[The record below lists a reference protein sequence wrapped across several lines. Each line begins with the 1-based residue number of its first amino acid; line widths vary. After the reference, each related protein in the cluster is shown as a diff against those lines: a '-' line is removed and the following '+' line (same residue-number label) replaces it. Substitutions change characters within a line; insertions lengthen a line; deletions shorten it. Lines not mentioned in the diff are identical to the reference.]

1 MAILLSV
8 LAAAAFGAADF
19 VGGLASRRVA
29 AVTVVVTSHLV
40 GLSVVLVVAP
50 LWGSSGAGTADLMW
64 GAAAGVAGAGG
75 LVILYHALATTR
87 FSVAGPAA
95 ALAGAV
101 VPVMF
106 GLLIGER
113 PELLAWVGVALALPA
128 ILLISAGGGG
138 GDSSLTEVYRRALL
152 LGSLA
157 GLLFAFFGVFISRTA
172 DTSGLWP
179 LVGAR
184 TASIPVVMVVAIGL
198 GRPLLASGRVLAVA
212 VAVGAMDMTAN
223 IFLLAALHE
232 PGLVSLVILISSLYP
247 GFTVI
252 LARLVIDER
261 ITRIQ
266 LGGLLMAGIGI
277 ALISIA

>member
-1 MAILLSV
+1 MAIVFAV
-8 LAAAAFGAADF
+8 LAAATFGAADF

-40 GLSVVLVVAP
+40 GLLVVLVVAP
-50 LWGSSGAGTADLMW
+50 LWGSSGAGASDLVW
-64 GAAAGVAGAGG
+64 GAAAGVAGAAG

-101 VPVMF
+101 VPVIF

-113 PELLAWVGVALALPA
+113 PEMLAWVGVTLALPA
-128 ILLISAGGGG
+128 VLLISVGGGG
-138 GDSSLTEVYRRALL
+138 GDSSLAETNRRALL

-184 TASIPVVMVVAIGL
+184 LASIPLMVVVAIGL
-198 GRPLLASGRVLAVA
+198 GRPVLASGRMLAVA
-212 VAVGAMDMTAN
+212 TAVGAMDMAAN

-252 LARLVIDER
+252 LARLVIDEC
-261 ITRIQ
+261 ITRTQ
-266 LGGLLMAGIGI
+266 LSGLLMAGLGVGMI
-277 ALISIA
+277 AVA

>member
-1 MAILLSV
+1 VAIVFAVLS
-8 LAAAAFGAADF
+8 AATFGAADF
-19 VGGLASRRVA
+19 IGGMASRRIA

-40 GLSVVLVVAP
+40 GLSVVLIVAP
-50 LWGSSGAGTADLMW
+50 MWGSSGAGAADLAW
-64 GAAAGVAGAGG
+64 GAAAGLAGAGG

-101 VPVMF
+101 VPVAF
-106 GLLIGER
+106 GVLIGER
-113 PELLAWVGVALALPA
+113 PEPLAWAGVALALPA

-138 GDSSLTEVYRRALL
+138 DSSLAATTRRALL

-184 TASIPVVMVVAIGL
+184 LASIPLMVVVAVGL
-198 GRPLLASGRVLAVA
+198 GRPVLASGRMLAVA
-212 VAVGAMDMTAN
+212 IVVGAMDMAAN

-261 ITRIQ
+261 ISRTQ
-266 LGGLLMAGIGI
+266 LAGLLMAGLGVGMI
-277 ALISIA
+277 AVV

>member
-1 MAILLSV
+1 VAIIFAV
-8 LAAAAFGAADF
+8 LAAATFGAADF
-19 VGGLASRRVA
+19 IGGLASRRIA
-29 AVTVVVTSHLV
+29 AVTVVVTSHVV
-40 GLSVVLVVAP
+40 GLSVVLIVAP
-50 LWGSSGAGTADLMW
+50 LWGSSGAGPADLVW
-64 GAAAGVAGAGG
+64 GAAAGAAGAAG

-95 ALAGAV
+95 ALAGAI

-113 PELLAWVGVALALPA
+113 PELLAWAGVTLALPA

-138 GDSSLTEVYRRALL
+138 DSSLTETNRRALL

-184 TASIPVVMVVAIGL
+184 MASIPLMVVVAIGL
-198 GRPLLASGRVLAVA
+198 GRPVLASGRILAVA
-212 VAVGAMDMTAN
+212 IAVGAMDMVAN

-266 LGGLLMAGIGI
+266 LGGLLMAGLGIGMI
-277 ALISIA
+277 AVA

>member
-1 MAILLSV
+1 VAILFAI
-8 LAAAAFGAADF
+8 LAAATFGAADF
-19 VGGLASRRVA
+19 VGGLASRRAA

-50 LWGSSGAGTADLMW
+50 LWGSSGAGPADVMW

-95 ALAGAV
+95 ALAGAAFPV
-101 VPVMF
+101 VF

-113 PELLAWVGVALALPA
+113 PELLAWAGVTLALPA

-138 GDSSLTEVYRRALL
+138 DLSLAETNRRALL

-157 GLLFAFFGVFISRTA
+157 GLLFAFFGIFISRTA

-184 TASIPVVMVVAIGL
+184 LASIPLMVI
-198 GRPLLASGRVLAVA
+198 
-212 VAVGAMDMTAN
+212 VAVGLGMAAN

-252 LARLVIDER
+252 LARLVIDEC
-261 ITRIQ
+261 ITRTQ
-266 LGGLLMAGIGI
+266 LGGLLMAGLGVGMI
-277 ALISIA
+277 AVG

>member
-1 MAILLSV
+1 MAILFAI
-8 LAAAAFGAADF
+8 LAAATFGAADF
-19 VGGLASRRVA
+19 VGGLASRRAA

-50 LWGSSGAGTADLMW
+50 LWGSSGAGAADVLW

-95 ALAGAV
+95 ALAGAAFPV
-101 VPVMF
+101 VF

-113 PELLAWVGVALALPA
+113 PELLAWAGVTLALPA

-138 GDSSLTEVYRRALL
+138 DSSLAETNRRALL

-157 GLLFAFFGVFISRTA
+157 GLLFAFFGIFISRTA

-184 TASIPVVMVVAIGL
+184 LASIPLMVVVAVGL
-198 GRPLLASGRVLAVA
+198 GRPVLASGRMLAVSM
-212 VAVGAMDMTAN
+212 AVGAMDMAAN

-261 ITRIQ
+261 ITRTQ
-266 LGGLLMAGIGI
+266 LGGLLMAGLGVGMI
-277 ALISIA
+277 AVG